1 MPYKIVVKAS
11 ARKEIERLPVNVT
24 EAIDKKITML
34 ADNPRLI
41 GSVKLSGFINLYRVR
56 VMDYRIVYSIHDEII
71 VVEIIKIAHRKEIYK
86 HL

>member
-1 MPYKIVVKAS
+1 MPYKIVIKAS
-11 ARKEIERLPVNVT
+11 ARKEIERLPANVT
-24 EAIDKKITML
+24 EAIDKKIMML

-71 VVEIIKIAHRKEIYK
+71 VIEIIKIAHRKDIYK
-86 HL
+86 QL

>member
-24 EAIDKKITML
+24 EAIDKKITLL

-56 VMDYRIVYSIHDEII
+56 VMDYRIVYSIHDKII

>member
-71 VVEIIKIAHRKEIYK
+71 VVEIIKIAHRKDIYK